1 MNSQI
6 KIKNQNEIC
15 QNKIY
20 LINMEEKRNSLQKI
34 KISKKKRKK
43 IPCNRLAK
51 SGLRDMKVR
60 STRYGLRNMEVRS

>member
-1 MNSQI
+1 MPKQNIPYKYGRKEKQSA
-6 KIKNQNEIC
+6 KNQN
-15 QNKIY
+15 
-20 LINMEEKRNSLQKI
+20 L
-34 KISKKKRKK
+34 KKKRKK